1 MRSNFCF
8 VTAHFAYCP
17 FSAMAPSHVILRFMR
32 FIASCFSAVFGD
44 FRLSP
49 YDPVMQIIPPGE
61 LFFDITA
68 VALIALF
75 SRVIILCFMA
85 AVARG
90 WAPLPLSQRL
100 T

>member
-1 MRSNFCF
+1 MRSNFCC
-8 VTAHFAYCP
+8 VIAHFVYYP
-17 FSAMAPSHVILRFMR
+17 FSAMALSHAILRFMR
-32 FIASCFSAVFGD
+32 FIVSCFSAVFGD

-75 SRVIILCFMA
+75 SRIIILCFMA
-85 AVARG
+85 AIARG
-90 WAPLPLSQRL
+90 
-100 T
+100 